1 MTFTVNSGDAA
12 PAILLIVFNRPV
24 ETARVLERIRSLSPR
39 RLYVSGDGPRLGR
52 SEDARRCEDVR
63 RLFADFDA
71 EFEVI
76 TRWSDVNLGI
86 AVHPPTA
93 ISWFFEHED
102 RGVILEDDCL
112 PSPNFLAFARDML
125 LKYERDDR
133 VMIVSGF
140 NVRGSWDEC
149 EGDYF
154 YSNLGG
160 IWGWASWRRA
170 WEHFDSEMVGLEDL
184 LESGLL
190 KDLLGESLASF
201 RAAQFMD
208 VRSGKVKSWAIPW
221 GFSRNLRGG
230 LAVVPRVSL
239 IENIG
244 FSPDA
249 THTTAPSHLARV
261 RSGRL
266 IPPFR
271 GPEMMAADRRYDE
284 RFFERPKSPRLVLDN
299 RTMRG
304 VGRLRELGRRIR

>member
-1 MTFTVNSGDAA
+1 MVSPDDAV
-12 PAILLIVFNRPV
+12 PPILLIVFNRPA
-24 ETARVLERIRSLSPR
+24 ETTRALERIRSLSPR
-39 RLYVSGDGPRLGR
+39 RLYVSGDGPRLGEGDDR
-52 SEDARRCEDVR
+52 RRCEAVR
-63 RLFADFDA
+63 HLVEGFDADF
-71 EFEVI
+71 EVF
-76 TRWSDVNLGI
+76 TRWSDANLGI

-112 PSPNFLAFARDML
+112 PSPDFLVFARDML
-125 LKYERDDR
+125 EKYERDDR

-149 EGDYF
+149 DGDYF

-170 WEHFDSEMVGLEDL
+170 WVHFDQEMKGLEDFI
-184 LESGLL
+184 ESGRLA
-190 KDLLGESLASF
+190 DLLGESLASL
-201 RAAQFMD
+201 REAQFMS
-208 VRSGKVKSWAIPW
+208 VRSGEVVTWDIPW

-249 THTTAPSHLARV
+249 TNTTAPSHLAKIRA
-261 RSGRL
+261 GRL
-266 IPPFR
+266 VPPFR
-271 GPEMMAADRRYDE
+271 GPLRMAADGRYDE
-284 RFFERPKSPRLVLDN
+284 IFFERPKTPRRVRDTRAIRALRWLSALV
-299 RTMRG
+299 
-304 VGRLRELGRRIR
+304 RRIR